1 MIFKSGHVPSTHTQT
16 LDYRLSVSSLSLSD
30 MGTKNARD
38 KTNNCAEINS
48 RQHRISS
55 SSSAPPPELMG
66 QSPPQTL
73 VLPNLLSC
81 LFLRLSLPYSLCL
94 K

>member
-1 MIFKSGHVPSTHTQT
+1 
-16 LDYRLSVSSLSLSD
+16 

-81 LFLRLSLPYSLCL
+81 LFLSCAPFPIYDGHGGCVTCRVL
-94 K
+94 

>member
-1 MIFKSGHVPSTHTQT
+1 
-16 LDYRLSVSSLSLSD
+16 

-38 KTNNCAEINS
+38 KTNNNCAEINS
-48 RQHRISS
+48 RQHRMSS
-55 SSSAPPPELMG
+55 SSSAPPSELMG

-81 LFLRLSLPYSLCL
+81 LLLSCGPFPIYDWHGGCVTSRVL
-94 K
+94 

>member
-1 MIFKSGHVPSTHTQT
+1 
-16 LDYRLSVSSLSLSD
+16 

-38 KTNNCAEINS
+38 KTNNNCAGLTLVKLCWINS
-48 RQHRISS
+48 RQHRMSS
-55 SSSAPPPELMG
+55 SSSAPPRKLMG

-81 LFLRLSLPYSLCL
+81 LFLSCAPFPIYDGHGGCVTCRVL
-94 K
+94 